1 MYLTLQSTKSTQI
14 RDSYNVFDR
23 DRDAIPRSLFSHLIN
38 RLALVRLVRR
48 PWL

>member
-1 MYLTLQSTKSTQI
+1 MYLTLQSTKVDSNC
-14 RDSYNVFDR
+14 DSYNVFDR
-23 DRDAIPRSLFSHLIN
+23 DRDAIMRPLFSHLIN